1 MSIYW
6 VKIIPSRSLA
16 PLLNFLINDMFF
28 VFFFFTSKTSV
39 IDFWKSVCLN
49 KSSFIAKD
57 NYLEFPALAAQEA
70 SFTLILILFSF
81 NC

>member
-16 PLLNFLINDMFF
+16 PLTFSSMICFLFC
-28 VFFFFTSKTSV
+28 FFTSKTSV